1 MRQILAKNSQALRFA
16 AVGVVNTGLDFGL
29 FFGLTQLGLDRL
41 VANFISTSISFIFS
55 FFANKTY
62 TFRAARSTHIGRQM
76 ALFIAVTLCGLWVI
90 QPVIITV
97 VLAVAPVW
105 VAGTWWG
112 PLLAKLVA
120 TLGSLSWNYV
130 LYAKV
135 VFPQARPA
143 KPAGQQANQAAE
155 QLTPRGGTQQ

>member
-76 ALFIAVTLCGLWVI
+76 VLFIAVTLCGLWVI

-135 VFPQARPA
+135 VFPQARPT

>member
-1 MRQILAKNSQALRFA
+1 M
-16 AVGVVNTGLDFGL
+16 V
-29 FFGLTQLGLDRL
+29 
-41 VANFISTSISFIFS
+41 
-55 FFANKTY
+55 
-62 TFRAARSTHIGRQM
+62 
-76 ALFIAVTLCGLWVI
+76 LFIAVTLCGLWVI

>member
-62 TFRAARSTHIGRQM
+62 TFSAARSTHIGRQM

-97 VLAVAPVW
+97 VLAW

-135 VFPQARPA
+135 VFPQARPT
-143 KPAGQQANQAAE
+143 KPAPQQANQAAE